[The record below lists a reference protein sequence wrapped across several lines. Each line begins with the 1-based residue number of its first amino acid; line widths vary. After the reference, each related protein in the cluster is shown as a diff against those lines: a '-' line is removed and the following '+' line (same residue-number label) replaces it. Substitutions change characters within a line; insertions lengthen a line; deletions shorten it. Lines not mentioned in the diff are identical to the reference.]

1 MLAAAARR
9 RLECAKA
16 SGGGGMAGATIGQDY
31 VVDAK
36 RDRLVIVGSTLGT
49 VFEWYDFFV
58 YGTLAVLLAG
68 KFFPSDNPAVSLLIF
83 LASFGAGFGF
93 RPLGAVLFGYL
104 GDRLG
109 RKYTFLVTITL
120 MGIATA
126 AVGML
131 PTYQQIGV
139 AAPNLLVLLR
149 ILQGLA
155 LGGEYG
161 GAAIYVAEHAP
172 RGKRGFYTSFIQAG
186 VIGGFLLSV
195 AVVLASELFVDKA
208 QWAAWGWRIPFV
220 FSILLLAVSLWVR
233 LKLKE
238 SPVFQ
243 AMKDSGE
250 LARNPLGETFATWR
264 NIKLVL
270 VALFGVA
277 AGLTV
282 IWYTAQFQA
291 MYFLQNALRMED
303 SAARAIIGAAALF
316 SMFWFILFGWL
327 SDKIGRKKPIVAGY
341 ALTLLLM
348 FPLFHWMASAA
359 NPALSAAMASNPV
372 VVTGSDCRYDPFAKV
387 QATPCGKLL
396 DALSKKG
403 IAYSTRAGAPGAP
416 PAVAIGGSAVDAAD
430 PAALDQALAA
440 GGYKLEKS
448 SPSLGQALQVMLAII
463 LIGLCSGM
471 TFGPVAALLVELFP
485 ARIRYTSMSI
495 PYHIGTGYFGGFLPF
510 ISQYI
515 VARTGD
521 PFAGLWYTVAVVA
534 MALVVSLLWLPETA
548 GKELE

>member
-1 MLAAAARR
+1 
-9 RLECAKA
+9 
-16 SGGGGMAGATIGQDY
+16 MAGSAVADDY
-31 VVDAK
+31 VVDVK

-58 YGTLAVLLAG
+58 YGTLAALLAG
-68 KFFPSDNPAVSLLIF
+68 KFFPSDNPAVSFLIF
-83 LASFGAGFGF
+83 LASFGVGFGM
-93 RPLGAVLFGYL
+93 RPLGALLFGYL

-139 AAPNLLVLLR
+139 AAPILLVLLR

-172 RGKRGFYTSFIQAG
+172 SGKRGFYTSFIQAG

-195 AVVLASELFVDKA
+195 AVVLASNNFVDKEA
-208 QWAAWGWRIPFV
+208 WEAWGWRVPFL
-220 FSILLLAVSLWVR
+220 FSLVLLAVSLWVR

-243 AMKDSGE
+243 AMKEAGTT
-250 LARNPLGETFATWR
+250 ARNPVRESFNSWPK
-264 NIKLVL
+264 IKLVL
-270 VALFGVA
+270 VALFGIA

-291 MYFLQNALRMED
+291 LYFLQNALRIED
-303 SAARAIIGAAALF
+303 NAARLMIGIGAMF
-316 SMFWFILFGWL
+316 SLFWFILFGWL
-327 SDKIGRKKPIVAGY
+327 SDKVGRKKPILIGY
-341 ALTLLLM
+341 ALTILLM
-348 FPLFHWMASAA
+348 FPLFHWMAAAA
-359 NPALSAAMASNPV
+359 NPELAAAMERNPV
-372 VVTGSDCRYDPFAKV
+372 VVTGSDCSYDPFATKG
-387 QATPCGKLL
+387 QKTECGKLL

-403 IAYSTRAGAPGAP
+403 IAYSTVAGAPEAPATVEIGGAP
-416 PAVAIGGSAVDAAD
+416 VDAAD
-430 PAALDQALAA
+430 PAALDSALKLS
-440 GGYKLEKS
+440 GYKLEKS
-448 SPSLGQALQVMLAII
+448 VPSLSQAMQVVLAIVV
-463 LIGLCSGM
+463 IGMLSGL
-471 TFGPVAALLVELFP
+471 TYGPVAALLVELFP
-485 ARIRYTSMSI
+485 ARVRYTSMSV

-521 PFAGLWYTVAVVA
+521 PFAGIWYTVGVVA
-534 MALVVSLLWLPETA
+534 MALVVTFFWLPETA